1 MASLSERLQRLKQAR
16 VKEERELV
24 VTPTP
29 PQEPELKAPEEA
41 PSVEER
47 EEERFYKIKHLLFDY
62 VVRNIDQS
70 LIESRDEAR
79 LRARIDELIQT
90 AAAEKGIPISRTERL
105 KLISEFV
112 DELLGFG
119 PIEPFLNDPAV
130 SRIIVSG
137 PTEIYVERMGRL
149 ERVDRRFKDDEHV
162 ISVIRK
168 IGELLGQRV
177 DSTMPILERRLPDGS
192 RVHAMIP
199 PVAQRGPTLTIQKT
213 AQNPFE
219 VVRRE
224 RISQQAQP
232 MMSFMEIKDRIHER
246 LIAELDQEAIVAGDR
261 DRVRE
266 QIEATVNAFVAE
278 QNVPLSRAERSRL
291 VIELLNDI
299 VGLGPLEEFLND
311 PEVTEI
317 MVNGPNQIYI
327 EKGGRVYLTDKKFRD
342 DNHVLQ
348 IIEKI
353 VAPLGRRVDE
363 SSPMVDARL
372 PDGSRVNIII
382 PPIALNGPCITIR
395 KFRREPFTVNDLINF
410 GTLTPEVAEFL
421 RACVQARLNII
432 VSGGTASGKTTTLNV
447 LSSFISPNERIITI
461 EDAAEL
467 QLQQEHVVRLEARP
481 PNIEGK
487 GEITIRDLVRNAL
500 RMRPDR
506 IIVGEVRGGEALDML
521 QAMNTGHEG
530 SMTTIHANNPRELI
544 SRLETMVLMAGEEL
558 PLKAIREQIAGA
570 IDIIVHQA
578 RLRDGSRRV
587 QFITEITGMEGDVIT
602 MQDIFVFEQQG
613 IDEHGR
619 IVGRLVPTGIR
630 PKCYDRILA
639 AGIKLPLDLFRPAR
653 ARQAMTAAE

>member
-266 QIEATVNAFVAE
+266 QIEAAVMRLW
-278 QNVPLSRAERSRL
+278 PKIGRA
-291 VIELLNDI
+291 
-299 VGLGPLEEFLND
+299 
-311 PEVTEI
+311 
-317 MVNGPNQIYI
+317 
-327 EKGGRVYLTDKKFRD
+327 
-342 DNHVLQ
+342 HV
-348 IIEKI
+348 
-353 VAPLGRRVDE
+353 
-363 SSPMVDARL
+363 
-372 PDGSRVNIII
+372 
-382 PPIALNGPCITIR
+382 
-395 KFRREPFTVNDLINF
+395 
-410 GTLTPEVAEFL
+410 
-421 RACVQARLNII
+421 
-432 VSGGTASGKTTTLNV
+432 
-447 LSSFISPNERIITI
+447 
-461 EDAAEL
+461 
-467 QLQQEHVVRLEARP
+467 
-481 PNIEGK
+481 
-487 GEITIRDLVRNAL
+487 
-500 RMRPDR
+500 
-506 IIVGEVRGGEALDML
+506 
-521 QAMNTGHEG
+521 
-530 SMTTIHANNPRELI
+530 
-544 SRLETMVLMAGEEL
+544 
-558 PLKAIREQIAGA
+558 
-570 IDIIVHQA
+570 
-578 RLRDGSRRV
+578 
-587 QFITEITGMEGDVIT
+587 
-602 MQDIFVFEQQG
+602 
-613 IDEHGR
+613 
-619 IVGRLVPTGIR
+619 
-630 PKCYDRILA
+630 
-639 AGIKLPLDLFRPAR
+639 
-653 ARQAMTAAE
+653 